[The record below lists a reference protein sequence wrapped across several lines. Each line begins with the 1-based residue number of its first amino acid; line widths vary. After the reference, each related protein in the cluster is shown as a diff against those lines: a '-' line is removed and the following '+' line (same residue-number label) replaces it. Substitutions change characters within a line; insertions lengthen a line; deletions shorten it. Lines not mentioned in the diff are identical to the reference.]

1 MSESELHT
9 AHPEDAGAGRAEA
22 RGAEAGEVGPAGA
35 SAGAAGAAGAG
46 LADVGAGSAGASAL
60 DARLARAREGLD
72 RLSPQRLHE
81 LLGDAPGAGSGAGS
95 GRAAD
100 VLVVDIRP
108 EHNRAAEGEIP
119 GSVPVERIVL
129 EWRLDPF
136 GGFRLPGFTAATRV
150 VVVCNEGYASS
161 LAARDLR
168 ELGLPLATDLAGGF
182 RGYAAAGLPVRQGP
196 TDAVR

>member
-9 AHPEDAGAGRAEA
+9 ARPEDAGVGSAEA
-22 RGAEAGEVGPAGA
+22 RSAEAGVADPA
-35 SAGAAGAAGAG
+35 
-46 LADVGAGSAGASAL
+46 GAGSAGAGAL

-81 LLGDAPGAGSGAGS
+81 LLGGGRGGEPGDGPGGTPDDVSGDAPDGGP

-182 RGYAAAGLPVRQGP
+182 RGYAAAGLPVRPGP